1 MIPQEKDEYNKSH
14 FSLWRFFF
22 FNMSLIKVE
31 TGYLHRETTSLLPS
45 SFTLTFLMLL
55 PEREYGRWTNT
66 GAYYWW
72 SQWEGSVS
80 KPLYKPVKKRKRH
93 KSTSAS
99 TPRFLTPR
107 RAFGEISPFSS
118 ALLFFLQP
126 VKRLGFDMPS
136 LISCLFFFQAG
147 YASCCEV
154 DVNQA
159 REKNFKAS
167 RDSPLSRKAIIR
179 N

>member
-1 MIPQEKDEYNKSH
+1 MNTIKVISRYGD
-14 FSLWRFFF
+14 FFF

-136 LISCLFFFQAG
+136 LISCLFFFFVFRWQAG

>member
-1 MIPQEKDEYNKSH
+1 MAI
-14 FSLWRFFF
+14 FFF

-136 LISCLFFFQAG
+136 LISCLFFFLFSDDRRGTRAAVKLMWTKQGRKISRLPEIPHWA
-147 YASCCEV
+147 
-154 DVNQA
+154 
-159 REKNFKAS
+159 EKQS
-167 RDSPLSRKAIIR
+167 LGIRKGR
-179 N
+179 RKR

>member
-1 MIPQEKDEYNKSH
+1 MNTIKVISRYGD
-14 FSLWRFFF
+14 FFF

-136 LISCLFFFQAG
+136 LISCLFFFFCFQMTG
-147 YASCCEV
+147 GVRELLWSWCEPSKG
-154 DVNQA
+154 
-159 REKNFKAS
+159 EKFQGFQRFPTEQKSNH
-167 RDSPLSRKAIIR
+167 
-179 N
+179 

>member
-1 MIPQEKDEYNKSH
+1 MNTIKVISRYGD
-14 FSLWRFFF
+14 FF

-45 SFTLTFLMLL
+45 SFTLTLLMLL

-126 VKRLGFDMPS
+126 VKRSGFDMLS
-136 LISCLFFFQAG
+136 LISCLFFLFFFFRWQAE
-147 YASCCEV
+147 YASCCGV

-167 RDSPLSRKAIIR
+167 KDSPLSRKAIIR